1 MTVEPRD
8 SMQGNSNFSSV
19 LNATARIFF
28 LFTVLA
34 LAIESGTYFPFG
46 RWIANCLVIGYFV
59 FQLYFANLT
68 LRWLMIHMLW
78 LSYLGE
84 LLLCEVLEMYSYR
97 TPGIPLYVPFGHAIV
112 YASGTIWAHQNWA
125 IQLEVPIRKA
135 FIILFALAFLSVGIG
150 LNDYFTLAC
159 GGLFFLLLRR
169 KRWQNLYFFIA
180 VCVIFIELVGT
191 YLHCWTWKSKIVD
204 RIPTVNPPIG
214 AVLFYVGGDVLLA
227 KIVQKVNKLTI

>member
-1 MTVEPRD
+1 
-8 SMQGNSNFSSV
+8 
-19 LNATARIFF
+19 
-28 LFTVLA
+28 
-34 LAIESGTYFPFG
+34 
-46 RWIANCLVIGYFV
+46 
-59 FQLYFANLT
+59 
-68 LRWLMIHMLW
+68 
-78 LSYLGE
+78 
-84 LLLCEVLEMYSYR
+84 
-97 TPGIPLYVPFGHAIV
+97 
-112 YASGTIWAHQNWA
+112 
-125 IQLEVPIRKA
+125 
-135 FIILFALAFLSVGIG
+135 
-150 LNDYFTLAC
+150 LAC